1 MRKVLVPGKSEL
13 KWVGKKTSEQIF
25 SAKGMPV
32 SRRTKT
38 WSLVPF
44 PCYLS
49 LVISISR
56 LQTEY
61 AWSLGEDT
69 AGKDQ

>member
-1 MRKVLVPGKSEL
+1 MRKLLVPVKSGL
-13 KWVGKKTSEQIF
+13 KWVEKKTSEQIF
-25 SAKGMPV
+25 STKGMPV
-32 SRRTKT
+32 SRRRKT

-49 LVISISR
+49 LVISISHLR
-56 LQTEY
+56 TEY
-61 AWSLGEDT
+61 AWSPGEDT

>member
-1 MRKVLVPGKSEL
+1 MRKLLVPIISGL
-13 KWVGKKTSEQIF
+13 KWVEKKTSEQIF
-25 SAKGMPV
+25 SAKGMAV
-32 SRRTKT
+32 NRRTKT

-49 LVISISR
+49 LVISISHLR
-56 LQTEY
+56 TEY
-61 AWSLGEDT
+61 AWGLGEDT